1 MMLLA
6 GRYTLLE
13 QGALDSFLPLCA
25 ARGVRLVIGG
35 PYNSGILAHG
45 VKGPG
50 PFHCEY
56 RPAAPAIVARVPA
69 IEALCEAHG
78 VPLAAAPLH
87 FQLAHPQIASVIPG
101 THSAARAVHEAAL
114 IEHNIPPPLCAAR

>member
-1 MMLLA
+1 MEFRRVLF
-6 GRYTLLE
+6 RS
-13 QGALDSFLPLCA
+13 DSFRPLCA

-50 PFHCEY
+50 PFHYEY
-56 RPAAPAIVARVPA
+56 RPAAPDIVARVAA

-78 VPLAAAPLH
+78 VPLAAAALQFP
-87 FQLAHPQIASVIPG
+87 LAHPQIASVIPG
-101 THSAARAVHEAAL
+101 MNSAARVDRKSTRLNSSH
-114 IEHNIPPPLCAAR
+114 

>member
-50 PFHCEY
+50 PFHYEY
-56 RPAAPAIVARVPA
+56 QPASPEIVGRVAA
-69 IEALCEAHG
+69 IEALCDTHG
-78 VPLAAAPLH
+78 LPLAAAALH
-87 FQLAHPQIASVIPG
+87 FPLAHPKVASVLPG
-101 THSAARAVHEAAL
+101 RSSAPRVVPAVAQAD
-114 IEHNIPPPLCAAR
+114 PVVSPATCADL